1 MKVAVIGASFAQVAY
16 LPALAHVP
24 GAKVV
29 AIASARLS
37 SARAAAEKFAIP
49 HATDDWEAMLDTHAP
64 DLVCIATPTVLHAPQ
79 TLKALARGAHV
90 LCEKPTAMNAAEAAV
105 MRDAAAAA
113 GRIAMIDH
121 ELRFNPN
128 RRRIARMIREGDLG
142 EIRHVNIANIG
153 SQLSNGTTGF
163 GSSWYDSTSL
173 WMGAAAVRSTGTTTT
188 TQVNGDPNRT
198 LYISQGRSTA
208 GTAGSANSAGWGGF
222 SNGDMTTG
230 ATAIN
235 NAVNRMETQ
244 SSTTTL
250 VEGTATSNFD
260 NQNPF
265 NILGQPVTSYGIFPG
280 GVMASFGASNLGS
293 LGGVTGVEAAL
304 DLYRILATTNPSGT
318 VVESGESAFN
328 GSFQGTFVINSSGD
342 VSYLAPVAVPE
353 PTTMGATLALGLVAA
368 GIRRRRRVA
377 A

>member
-1 MKVAVIGASFAQVAY
+1 MTKNILST
-16 LPALAHVP
+16 
-24 GAKVV
+24 
-29 AIASARLS
+29 AIL
-37 SARAAAEKFAIP
+37 
-49 HATDDWEAMLDTHAP
+49 
-64 DLVCIATPTVLHAPQ
+64 
-79 TLKALARGAHV
+79 
-90 LCEKPTAMNAAEAAV
+90 
-105 MRDAAAAA
+105 AAA
-113 GRIAMIDH
+113 GVALSASSAMAQ
-121 ELRFNPN
+121 NTTYAP
-128 RRRIARMIREGDLG
+128 GDVVLYFEQYLG
-142 EIRHVNIANIG
+142 SNTVAVNLGSAVTFRNATANILNIANIG

-368 GIRRRRRVA
+368 GIRRRLRVA